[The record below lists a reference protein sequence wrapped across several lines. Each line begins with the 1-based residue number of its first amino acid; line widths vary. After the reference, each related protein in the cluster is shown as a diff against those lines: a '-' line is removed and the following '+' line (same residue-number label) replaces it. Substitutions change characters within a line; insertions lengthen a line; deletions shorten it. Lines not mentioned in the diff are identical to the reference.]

1 MEQEVTFYSEGV
13 EIAADFGLPD
23 DYTAGEQRGAV
34 AFVHGFG
41 ITKDIWFPD
50 YARAL
55 REAGYITLRF
65 DFRFFGESGGQPR
78 QRLIPMQQVIDTRAA
93 ASYLRGREEVDAD
106 KVGLYGTSFGCGIS
120 AVAAAKDENIAC
132 IVGTAGPA
140 DCLRQ
145 FRFGS
150 GFDDFH
156 DKVRRKRAT
165 FIETGEADYLDIPR
179 MMQRDPQEEKQ
190 LRELAEER
198 DWRPEITFESMYDIL
213 EFKPEDFA
221 SEISPAAAMWIYV
234 KDDILVPLSEGKSY
248 YAKSREPKELVI
260 LEGVDHAEIYDGE
273 ARKRVLSHAI
283 RWFEEHMP
291 ARSQS

>member
-1 MEQEVTFYSEGV
+1 MEEDVTFYSEGI
-13 EIAADFGLPD
+13 EIAADLGFPD
-23 DYTAGEQRGAV
+23 DYEEGQQRGAV

-50 YARAL
+50 YAERF

-65 DFRFFGESGGQPR
+65 DFRFFGESGGEPR

-93 ASYLRGREEVDAD
+93 ASYLRGRDEVDAD
-106 KVGLYGTSFGCGIS
+106 RVGLYGTSFGCGIS
-120 AVAAAKDENIAC
+120 AVAAAQDANIAC

-156 DKVRRKRAT
+156 DKVRRKRAE
-165 FIETGEADYLDIPR
+165 FIETGENDYLSIPR
-179 MMQRDPQEEKQ
+179 MMQRDPQEEAQ
-190 LRELAEER
+190 LEALAEER

-213 EFKPEDFA
+213 EFKPEDWA

-248 YAKSREPKELVI
+248 YAKSRDPKELVI
-260 LEGVDHAEIYDGE
+260 LEDIDHAEIYDGE
-273 ARKRVLSHAI
+273 ARNEVISHAL
-283 RWFEEHMP
+283 RWFDDHMP
-291 ARSQS
+291 AQ